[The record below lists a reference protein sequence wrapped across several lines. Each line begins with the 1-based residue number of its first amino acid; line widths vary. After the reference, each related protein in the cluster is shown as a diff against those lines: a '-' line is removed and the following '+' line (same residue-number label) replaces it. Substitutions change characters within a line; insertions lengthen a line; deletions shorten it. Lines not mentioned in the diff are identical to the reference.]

1 MIRSAFFL
9 CAMLLCS
16 FVVHASFEQREF
28 KTPQDKALF
37 DDLVAEL
44 RCLVCQNQNI
54 ADSNADLA
62 VDLRKEIFSMIN
74 AGQSKSDILGFMVQ
88 RYGEFVLYKPRLSA
102 QTLVLW
108 FGPACLFL
116 FGLIVL
122 WCSAKNRK
130 PVSADNTP
138 DQAALLRARRLLD
151 NDTQE

>member
-122 WCSAKNRK
+122 WRSAKNRK
-130 PVSADNTP
+130 PVSVSYTHLTLP
-138 DQAALLRARRLLD
+138 
-151 NDTQE
+151 TIYSV

>member
-1 MIRSAFFL
+1 
-9 CAMLLCS
+9 
-16 FVVHASFEQREF
+16 
-28 KTPQDKALF
+28 
-37 DDLVAEL
+37 
-44 RCLVCQNQNI
+44 
-54 ADSNADLA
+54 
-62 VDLRKEIFSMIN
+62 MIN

-122 WCSAKNRK
+122 WRSAKNRK

>member
-9 CAMLLCS
+9 CAMLMFS

-74 AGQSKSDILGFMVQ
+74 AGQSKSDICL
-88 RYGEFVLYKPRLSA
+88 LYTSDA
-102 QTLVLW
+102 
-108 FGPACLFL
+108 
-116 FGLIVL
+116 
-122 WCSAKNRK
+122 
-130 PVSADNTP
+130 AD
-138 DQAALLRARRLLD
+138 
-151 NDTQE
+151 E